1 MMNAKKTFLSLIAV
15 VSLAACGT
23 MYGTPEEEVAQ
34 YKEPRFD
41 TLPPIELKVNRVDV
55 NSEFTPSFTR
65 PHVEHL
71 FPVSLDKSAQL
82 WARDR
87 LKAADFSSPRI
98 AEVTIKDAS
107 VTEELEEKTQIFD
120 QDKTKY
126 SARLVVNVKVKDP
139 QTLAQASTEV
149 EAWRTLT
156 IPTATDIAGKE
167 QYWNSMVEKLMRDF
181 NDRMTSNIHQYLN
194 PFVLN
199 QEIVPA
205 YYE

>member
-1 MMNAKKTFLSLIAV
+1 MINVKRLLLSLIAV
-15 VSLAACGT
+15 VSLSACGT
-23 MYGTPEEEVAQ
+23 IYGTPEDEITQ
-34 YKEPRFD
+34 YKEPRFEN
-41 TLPPIELKVNRVDV
+41 LPPIELKVNRVDV

-71 FPVSLDKSAQL
+71 FPVSIEKSAQL

-87 LKAADFSSPRI
+87 LKAADFSSSRI

-107 VTEELEEKTQIFD
+107 VTEESEEKSQIFE

-126 SARLVVNVKVKDP
+126 SARLVVSVKVTDP
-139 QTLAQASTEV
+139 HTLAQASTEV

-156 IPTATDIAGKE
+156 IPSSTDIASKE
-167 QYWNSMVEKLMRDF
+167 QYWNSMVEKLMHDF
-181 NDRMTSNIHQYLN
+181 NDRMTANIYQYLN
-194 PFVLN
+194 AFVLN
-199 QEIVPA
+199 QKVVPA